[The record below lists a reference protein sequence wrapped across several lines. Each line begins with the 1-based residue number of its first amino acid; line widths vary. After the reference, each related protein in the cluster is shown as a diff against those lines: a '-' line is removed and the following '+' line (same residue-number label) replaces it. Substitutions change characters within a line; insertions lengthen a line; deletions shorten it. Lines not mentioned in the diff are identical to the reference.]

1 MRLRSLLILGL
12 SAFALTTVPSI
23 ASPPG
28 AHAARAPGD
37 TRGRDEWGRIEGVAA
52 DGSEIEDGFTC
63 RVHTVVDLRNGDWRR
78 SVRCPMFASA
88 AGIGAKGAWREDR
101 SGWVHPLD
109 SPEARKLAVT
119 DRWLNR
125 IGPYLPGRLPA
136 GSKRL
141 PPAQLHHVLY
151 QRAKVTPAHGRSVTV
166 WSGGQQH
173 LIARVVMWRSF
184 QLRTTDYGDYR
195 PVNGVMLPFRIVSWV
210 GAARARAHVET
221 VARYELLRTIARRSL
236 QPPADPAADTKI
248 PLGGAHLPL
257 AFSDDGKLLVEAKL
271 DGKGP
276 FPFVLDTGG
285 HAILT
290 PATAGVLGI
299 EVSGRSVSYGAGAG
313 STPLGFA
320 RVHSIRL
327 GDAQI
332 DDQSVLVM
340 PLSPVLTDRG
350 AKAPVAGILGLE
362 VFERFAVTIDPAK
375 RTMILQPFDSFRP
388 PAAAAVLRLRF
399 TKDMPLIRAALDGE
413 RGIFG
418 LDTGNSGPLM
428 LFPDWAA
435 RNGLASYYGAGVP
448 QPEGGEGGMF
458 LGHMA
463 FIRSLRIGGLAVR
476 GRLIGF
482 LTPRGVGAVS
492 NPSEAGNLG
501 MTVWR
506 AFRFAFDYRT
516 GRLYLSPRPH
526 YMPPKPPAATAGM
539 IAVKL
544 TPQAFSVI
552 QVMPGGPAAKAGLK
566 KGDRIVAL
574 DGVAAKDL
582 ASLYLMKRVEK
593 GEPGTV
599 LRLTLAH
606 GRTLNLALGPNTAM
620 LRALEPRLH

>member
-1 MRLRSLLILGL
+1 MRLCSLLILGL
-12 SAFALTTVPSI
+12 SAFALTTVSSI

-28 AHAARAPGD
+28 AAAPGD
-37 TRGRDEWGRIEGVAA
+37 TGGRDKWRRIEGVAA
-52 DGSEIEDGFTC
+52 EGSEIEDGFTC
-63 RVHTVVDLRNGDWRR
+63 RVHTIVDLRNGDWRR
-78 SVRCPMFASA
+78 SVRCPMYASA
-88 AGIGAKGAWREDR
+88 AGVDAKGAWREDR

-119 DRWLNR
+119 DRWLHR

-136 GSKRL
+136 GSTRL
-141 PPAQLHHVLY
+141 PPAQLHHVFY
-151 QRAKVTPAHGRSVTV
+151 QRTKVTPARGRSVTV
-166 WSGGQQH
+166 WSRGKQR
-173 LIARVVMWRSF
+173 LIARVVMLRSF
-184 QLRTTDYGDYR
+184 QLSTTDYGDYR
-195 PVNGVMLPFRIVSWV
+195 SVDGVMLPFRIVSWL

-221 VARYELLRTIARRSL
+221 VTRYQLLRTIARRSL
-236 QPPADPAADTKI
+236 QPPADPAADARI
-248 PLGGAHLPL
+248 PAGGTRLPL
-257 AFSDDGKLLVEAKL
+257 TFSPDGKLLVEAKV

-276 FPFVLDTGG
+276 FPFVLDSGG

-290 PATAGVLGI
+290 PATASVLGL
-299 EVSGRSVSYGAGAG
+299 EVSGHSVSYGAGPG
-313 STPLGFA
+313 STSLGFA

-350 AKAPVAGILGLE
+350 AKVAPVAGILGLE
-362 VFERFAVTIDPAK
+362 VFERFAVTIDPAD
-375 RTMILQPFDSFRP
+375 RTMTLQPFGSFRP
-388 PAAAAVLRLRF
+388 PAAAAALRLRF
-399 TKDMPLIRAALDGE
+399 TNDMPLIRAALDGK

-418 LDTGNSGPLM
+418 VDTGNSGPLII
-428 LFPDWAA
+428 FPDWAA
-435 RNGLASYYGAGVP
+435 HNGLAPYYEAGVP

-482 LTPRGVGAVS
+482 LTPRGVGAAS

-506 AFRFAFDYRT
+506 AFRFAFDYRAE
-516 GRLYLSPRPH
+516 RLYLSPRPH
-526 YMPPKPPAATAGM
+526 YLPPKPAAATAGM

-552 QVMPGGPAAKAGLK
+552 QVMPGGPAANAGLK
-566 KGDRIVAL
+566 QGDRIVAL
-574 DGVAAKDL
+574 DGVAAKQL
-582 ASLYLMKRVEK
+582 ASLDLMQRVQK

-599 LRLTLAH
+599 LRLTLAD
-606 GRTLNLALGPNTAM
+606 GRTLNLTLGPNTAM
-620 LRALEPRLH
+620 LRALRPQIH